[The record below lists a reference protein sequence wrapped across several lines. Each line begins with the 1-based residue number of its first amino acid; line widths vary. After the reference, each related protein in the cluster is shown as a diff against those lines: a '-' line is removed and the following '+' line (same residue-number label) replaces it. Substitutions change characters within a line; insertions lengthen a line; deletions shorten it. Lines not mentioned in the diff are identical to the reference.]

1 MMLRASVEA
10 TGGEIDLNAAIN
22 GTGESGVEHGDLL
35 GQFAAAL
42 VRREPGLAD
51 LRERVRAAVGEEGLA
66 EVSGVTGNFQRMVR
80 IADGTG
86 IPIEPRKAAA
96 TVDLREQLN
105 INRFDRSAQLLGS

>member
-10 TGGEIDLNAAIN
+10 TGEKVDMNAAIN
-22 GTGESGVEHGDLL
+22 GTGESGIEHGDLL

-51 LRERVRAAVGEEGLA
+51 LSEQVRTTVGDEGLA
-66 EVSGVTGNFQRMVR
+66 EASGNFQRQTR

-86 IPIEPRKAAA
+86 IPIDEHMAAPTA
-96 TVDLREQLN
+96 KLREQLN
-105 INRFDRSAQLLGS
+105 INRFDASAQPVGS